1 MAVEALGSPQTLVV
15 CGLVATK
22 GRAEEEILP
31 HLGLRAV
38 SREVW
43 SLSVVLKATRCSEK
57 WGEGVSEVRGF
68 WKILPTH

>member
-31 HLGLRAV
+31 HLGLKAV
-38 SREVW
+38 SREVC
-43 SLSVVLKATRCSEK
+43 VVTVHGA
-57 WGEGVSEVRGF
+57 EGHQVLREVG
-68 WKILPTH
+68 